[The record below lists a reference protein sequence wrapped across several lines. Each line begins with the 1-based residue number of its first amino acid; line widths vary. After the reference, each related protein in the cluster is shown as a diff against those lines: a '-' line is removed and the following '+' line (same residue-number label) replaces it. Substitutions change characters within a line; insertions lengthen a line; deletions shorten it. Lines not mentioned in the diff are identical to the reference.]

1 LVKREAPD
9 LIIII
14 ITAMCVHD
22 SVFWGSYEIHQ
33 PHKIEE
39 TFRALTDMY
48 AKGHLKPITCAVYP
62 LVRHRPPVSLTLPR
76 SASCRTVC

>member
-1 LVKREAPD
+1 MHA
-9 LIIII
+9 
-14 ITAMCVHD
+14 HD

-62 LVRHRPPVSLTLPR
+62 LVRTDHLCHSLSHARQGTEL
-76 SASCRTVC
+76 